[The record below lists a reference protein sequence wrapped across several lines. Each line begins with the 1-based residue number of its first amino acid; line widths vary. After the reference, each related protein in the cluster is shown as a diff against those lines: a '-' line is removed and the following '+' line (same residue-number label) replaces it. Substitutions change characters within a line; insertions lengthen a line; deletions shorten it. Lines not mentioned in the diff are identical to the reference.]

1 MTMDNYKADE
11 LLKTYCFNC
20 DKETNQS
27 ILYND
32 NEIVPN
38 EIIWRNESGDE
49 FESAWEVV
57 ANIWTLSRCRGCE
70 KVNFKH
76 IIRNSPDRE
85 TDRVFHLPHKPI
97 RQVPNW
103 VIKIPMKYVGIL
115 QEIYISV
122 NEKLFTLSLTGIRT
136 LLDIYIVDKIGDVGT
151 FKQKL
156 DKLVAEGIITSS
168 KAKVLEA
175 AIDAGNAS
183 AHRGYRPDQETLFQ
197 ILDIMENLLHSEIVD
212 RSVNKIKQSTPR
224 RR

>member
-1 MTMDNYKADE
+1 
-11 LLKTYCFNC
+11 
-20 DKETNQS
+20 
-27 ILYND
+27 
-32 NEIVPN
+32 
-38 EIIWRNESGDE
+38 
-49 FESAWEVV
+49 
-57 ANIWTLSRCRGCE
+57 
-70 KVNFKH
+70 
-76 IIRNSPDRE
+76 
-85 TDRVFHLPHKPI
+85 
-97 RQVPNW
+97 
-103 VIKIPMKYVGIL
+103 MKYVGIL